1 MKLDD
6 RKWKEYKVGE
16 IFENIAVRKNSKVP
30 DCEGMIPF
38 VSSTSLNN
46 GVNNF
51 CDVLPVIE
59 NAITVS
65 TNGACFDCFYHDYP
79 IAVSNDVEVLWSDK
93 LNKFVGL
100 FICTILK
107 QEKIKWSY
115 GRKPK
120 NNKVFKTIISLPSNS
135 LGEPDWQFMEDYIK
149 EIWGVLNT
157 SIPYTKQKLDIS
169 NWKEF
174 KIGNYFEVRRGKRI
188 VKNVDFFDVKNEEYR
203 YPVVTAATSN
213 NSIDG
218 YFNNY
223 NCDDNAIV
231 CGGEA
236 GGFYATYQEEKCWV
250 MDRSR
255 IFLPYSSVASKI
267 NKFTSLFLVTIFKK
281 EMFKYSYGR
290 SANPRHIMD
299 TVIKLPVDNCGEP
312 DWQFMEEYIKKLE
325 FSDLI

>member
-1 MKLDD
+1 M
-6 RKWKEYKVGE
+6 G
-16 IFENIAVRKNSKVP
+16 
-30 DCEGMIPF
+30 G
-38 VSSTSLNN
+38 
-46 GVNNF
+46 
-51 CDVLPVIE
+51 
-59 NAITVS
+59 
-65 TNGACFDCFYHDYP
+65 H
-79 IAVSNDVEVLWSDK
+79 
-93 LNKFVGL
+93 
-100 FICTILK
+100 
-107 QEKIKWSY
+107 
-115 GRKPK
+115 
-120 NNKVFKTIISLPSNS
+120 
-135 LGEPDWQFMEDYIK
+135 
-149 EIWGVLNT
+149 LNT
-157 SIPYTKQKLDIS
+157 SIPYTKPKLDIS

-174 KIGNYFEVRRGKRI
+174 KIGDYFEVKRGKRI
-188 VKNVDFFDVKNEEYR
+188 VKDVDFFDMKSDEYQ

-255 IFLPYSSVASKI
+255 IFLPYPNVASKI

>member
-1 MKLDD
+1 MKLED

-79 IAVSNDVEVLWSDK
+79 IAVSNDVEVLWSNK

-120 NNKVFKTIISLPSNS
+120 NNKVFETIISLPSNS

-149 EIWGVLNT
+149 EIWG
-157 SIPYTKQKLDIS
+157 
-169 NWKEF
+169 
-174 KIGNYFEVRRGKRI
+174 G
-188 VKNVDFFDVKNEEYR
+188 
-203 YPVVTAATSN
+203 A
-213 NSIDG
+213 
-218 YFNNY
+218 
-223 NCDDNAIV
+223 
-231 CGGEA
+231 
-236 GGFYATYQEEKCWV
+236 
-250 MDRSR
+250 
-255 IFLPYSSVASKI
+255 
-267 NKFTSLFLVTIFKK
+267 
-281 EMFKYSYGR
+281 FKYINSLY
-290 SANPRHIMD
+290 
-299 TVIKLPVDNCGEP
+299 
-312 DWQFMEEYIKKLE
+312 
-325 FSDLI
+325 